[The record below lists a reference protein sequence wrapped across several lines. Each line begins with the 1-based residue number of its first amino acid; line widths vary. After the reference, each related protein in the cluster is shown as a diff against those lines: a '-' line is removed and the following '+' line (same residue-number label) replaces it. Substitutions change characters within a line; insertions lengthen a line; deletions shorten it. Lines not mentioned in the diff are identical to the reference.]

1 MGIFELECWSI
12 GAFCTKMNPESS
24 SFARCVRHP
33 SQFFTGFCSSCLVE
47 RLSTFGSVQRSSKPS
62 AIGRQKQV
70 EQPLPSL
77 ESGKKPCEARA
88 RRTLLSLFRLDD
100 SLDDKNTVKNNGWM
114 DNDLVGENS
123 SSETRVNGSRSSF
136 KNDLGRQHFDSKTR
150 VSSSLHASNVV
161 RVDGYAT
168 KKNGSMEGES
178 LKEKSVSF
186 WLGSVFTRKVKK
198 WKMGSAFGNC
208 STPQNWMGGK
218 RSDITVDFRRRSCD
232 HKMSCDSNKG
242 VWEDPR
248 HSWDGVMMGKVFAP
262 SITGVGEAVDL
273 TFETTSEVEFH
284 NSLMTHR
291 RRVSLP
297 EEAMLA
303 GPRLSIDGKDASTA
317 YLAEN
322 LVSAE
327 SNHREHVG
335 DVHSEE
341 PPQGIATLNIR
352 RSHGWS
358 KVWNKSITSP
368 FRYFIQKRE
377 NVLQRSLSES
387 WRDRHGEKKMESA
400 ETDGGMHFCGSSG
413 SGRTVQNQQILN
425 KSKNVGNGHLQRYK
439 PDCQKKRERM
449 FSRSRSVH
457 YPSPGNPD
465 SGLLRFYLT
474 PLRSS
479 RRATNRRRM
488 KTSRSFARSI
498 LGF

>member
-1 MGIFELECWSI
+1 
-12 GAFCTKMNPESS
+12 MNPESS

-70 EQPLPSL
+70 EQSLPSL
-77 ESGKKPCEARA
+77 ESGNEPCEARA

-114 DNDLVGENS
+114 DNDLVGANS
-123 SSETRVNGSRSSF
+123 SSETRVNGSRSNI
-136 KNDLGRQHFDSKTR
+136 KNDLGRQHFDSKTQ

-168 KKNGSMEGES
+168 KKNGSMEDES

-198 WKMGSAFGNC
+198 WRMGSAFGNC

-232 HKMSCDSNKG
+232 HKMSCHSNKG

-262 SITGVGEAVDL
+262 PITGVGEAVDL
-273 TFETTSEVEFH
+273 NFETASEVEWH

-303 GPRLSIDGKDASTA
+303 DPRLSIDGKDASTA

-327 SNHREHVG
+327 SNHREHIG

-341 PPQGIATLNIR
+341 PPRGIATLNIR

-368 FRYFIQKRE
+368 F
-377 NVLQRSLSES
+377 
-387 WRDRHGEKKMESA
+387 
-400 ETDGGMHFCGSSG
+400 SSS
-413 SGRTVQNQQILN
+413 SGRTAQNQHILN

-439 PDCQKKRERM
+439 PDCQKRKERM

-479 RRATNRRRM
+479 RRATNRRKM

-498 LGF
+498 LGL